1 MSTPFDDFPSVE
13 PLKAR
18 EQITREWMLKAVRS
32 LLSLWDE
39 SIPTAIRHSEDAGGV
54 VEFRPTA
61 TFHAI
66 IALAECGVWH
76 RETTYDKRRNSL
88 NTPYGEVPCAAPP
101 SRPGDILRY
110 LVGIGGKPSRPGSD
124 LSSWVPAIVEL
135 SSHSASEEKK
145 PSTRFIIPLERLV
158 SATSSLMQAMPDAEC
173 EGLLPKILA
182 GLAYAERQLRDLL
195 SRDGVPINAAELYES
210 GDFAPGILLNIVTC
224 FDSLD
229 ACYRRL
235 DAGNRRLL
243 SADEIGSSF
252 RRLRDATLRHID
264 YHMARQSVA
273 LDPSYDPVSLTF
285 ALRALCVTSPEE
297 RRFAFF
303 RACIDAIVARQHQ
316 DGCWPDGVS
325 ITFEPTAD
333 VVQQPSAGVA
343 LHLAECGI
351 NNRSVTDHLE
361 EERSLLDAVLP
372 ALRKTMQYL
381 RATHSIIQV
390 GDRTYSGWS
399 SDRVRRRNY
408 VETWI
413 TAYSTRLLRRLWIGE
428 KAALRNHALMR
439 FGISEHHGDVR
450 SSKSA
455 EEAWHEAVQE
465 PDAITRPVELVWKRV
480 VEPILSK
487 RTAGDVFQ
495 TPGRDAVSFIIFGP
509 PGSGKTFFV
518 QRMASFIGW
527 PLVTIT
533 PGHFIHRGLE
543 FIEAVARD
551 IFDHIRLL
559 NHAVIFFDEC
569 DELFRTRDDE
579 GQRGARSILSFAT
592 ASMLPKLQDLHDAG
606 NVVFVLGTNYLRN
619 IDTAVRRPGRFD
631 EVLLFDRP
639 DDAARERIIGG
650 IMAEATT
657 ARRVTPLAA
666 SIKATRGLTV
676 KEVRRVAE
684 AMAAN
689 LPVRPETSLDDYREW
704 CRHDGAEEL
713 QASRFDEA
721 TRAKIRARWAAVTG

>member
-1 MSTPFDDFPSVE
+1 MATSFDDFPSIE

-18 EQITREWMLKAVRS
+18 EQITREWMLKAVGS
-32 LLSLWDE
+32 LLSLWSE
-39 SIPTAIRHSEDAGGV
+39 SSPTAIRHSEDARGI
-54 VEFRPTA
+54 EFRPTA
-61 TFHAI
+61 TFHSI

-76 RETTYDKRRNSL
+76 PETTYDKRRERL
-88 NTPYGEVPCAAPP
+88 QTPYGEVACRTPPAPAI
-101 SRPGDILRY
+101 DILRH
-110 LVGIGGKPSRPGSD
+110 LLEIKGASARRRDDLGI
-124 LSSWVPAIVEL
+124 WVPAIIEL
-135 SSHSASEEKK
+135 SSHSTSEEKK

-158 SATSSLMQAMPDAEC
+158 SAVSSLLQVIAD
-173 EGLLPKILA
+173 PKCDSLRPQILA
-182 GLAYAERQLRDLL
+182 GLAYAERELRKLL
-195 SRDGVPINAAELYES
+195 TRDGAPINAAELYES
-210 GDFAPGILLNIVTC
+210 GDFAPGILLNVVTC
-224 FDSLD
+224 FDSLA

-235 DAGNRRLL
+235 DAEAHRII
-243 SADEIGSSF
+243 SADEIGSFF
-252 RRLRDATLRHID
+252 RRLRDATLRHVD
-264 YHMARQSVA
+264 YHMARQAVA

-285 ALRALCVTSPEE
+285 ALRALCITSPEE

-343 LHLAECGI
+343 LHLAECAI
-351 NNRSVTDHLE
+351 DNRAVTDHIE
-361 EERSLLDAVLP
+361 EERSLLDSVLP

-381 RATHSIIQV
+381 RSTHSV
-390 GDRTYSGWS
+390 VEVDGRTYLGWS

-408 VETWI
+408 AETWI

-439 FGISEHHGDVR
+439 FGISEHRGDMR
-450 SSKSA
+450 SLKDA
-455 EEAWHEAVQE
+455 AEAWHEAVNE
-465 PDAITRPVELVWKRV
+465 PDSVTRPVEQVWTRIV
-480 VEPILSK
+480 QPILSK
-487 RTAGDVFQ
+487 RTSGDLFQ
-495 TPGRDAVSFIIFGP
+495 LPARDSVSFIIFGP

-518 QRMASFIGW
+518 QRLASFIGW

-579 GQRGARSILSFAT
+579 NQRGTRSILSFAT

-631 EVLLFDRP
+631 DILLFDRP
-639 DDAARERIIGG
+639 DDAARERLIRKVV
-650 IMAEATT
+650 ET
-657 ARRVTPLAA
+657 APPRKPI
-666 SIKATRGLTV
+666 SIPPAVMATRGLTV
-676 KEVRRVAE
+676 KEVRRYAE
-684 AMAAN
+684 ALAGG
-689 LPVRPETSLDDYREW
+689 LPLQTETSLEDYREW
-704 CRHDGAEEL
+704 CRRDSSGEL
-713 QASRFDEA
+713 QASRFDET
-721 TRAKIRARWAAVTG
+721 TRAKVRARWTTITG